1 MAQDRGVS
9 AASRERFADIVRA
22 GGAAGDPAD
31 VRLDRALLMLS
42 AETQPDDEVSG
53 TGLDEVERRWLAEL
67 DELAE
72 SVPAEGRDDSRL
84 RAVLSGFQGASSD
97 YSLLESSLLPDV
109 LRRRRGLPILLSSVW
124 TEVARRAGVPA
135 YGVGLPGHFVVGVGD
150 PDGVRVLVDP
160 WSGGRLLP
168 FDRARDI
175 AAETGRS
182 LRPEHLRPH
191 DPIDTI
197 DRVLA
202 NVRAW
207 ASTPER
213 SRHRVWA
220 AELGLLLPRHD
231 LGLRREYGEAL
242 IAVGRYVEASRLLED
257 YADLVA
263 GPMPL
268 EAEHARR
275 VARQARARLN

>member
-1 MAQDRGVS
+1 MS

-31 VRLDRALLMLS
+31 VRLDLALLLLS
-42 AETQPDDEVSG
+42 AEALPDDQVAG
-53 TGLDEVERRWLAEL
+53 AGLDALVARGLAEL
-67 DELAE
+67 DTLAAD
-72 SVPAEGRDDSRL
+72 VPDEGRDDLRL
-84 RAVLSGFQGASSD
+84 RTALGGFAGTSSD
-97 YSLLESSLLPDV
+97 YAHLESSLLPDV
-109 LRRRRGLPILLSSVW
+109 LRRRRGLPILLSTVW

-150 PDGVRVLVDP
+150 PDGTRVLVDP
-160 WSGGRLLP
+160 FTGGRLLP
-168 FDRARDI
+168 YDRARDI

-197 DRVLA
+197 DRVLG
-202 NVRAW
+202 NIRGW
-207 ASTPER
+207 ATTPER
-213 SRHRVWA
+213 ARHRVWA
-220 AELGLLLPRHD
+220 AQLGLVLPRHD

-242 IAVGRYVEASRLLED
+242 IAVGRYVEASRVLDE
-257 YADLVA
+257 YAETVA

-275 VARQARARLN
+275 IARQARSRLN

>member
-1 MAQDRGVS
+1 M
-9 AASRERFADIVRA
+9 
-22 GGAAGDPAD
+22 
-31 VRLDRALLMLS
+31 
-42 AETQPDDEVSG
+42 
-53 TGLDEVERRWLAEL
+53 
-67 DELAE
+67 
-72 SVPAEGRDDSRL
+72 
-84 RAVLSGFQGASSD
+84 
-97 YSLLESSLLPDV
+97 

-160 WSGGRLLP
+160 WCGGRLLP
-168 FDRARDI
+168 YDRARDI

-197 DRVLA
+197 DRVLT
-202 NVRAW
+202 NVRVW

-275 VARQARARLN
+275 IARQARARLN

>member
-1 MAQDRGVS
+1 MSR
-9 AASRERFADIVRA
+9 ASRDRFAEVVRA
-22 GGAAGDPAD
+22 GGAAGDPDD
-31 VRLDRALLMLS
+31 VRLDLALLLLS
-42 AETQPDDEVSG
+42 AEALPDDQVAG
-53 TGLDEVERRWLAEL
+53 AGLDLLLEQGLAGL
-67 DELAE
+67 DALADA
-72 SVPAEGRDDSRL
+72 VPPEGRDDLRL
-84 RAVLSGFQGASSD
+84 RSVLGAFGGGADD
-97 YSLLESSLLPDV
+97 YERLESSLLPAV
-109 LRRRRGLPILLSSVW
+109 LRDRRGLPILLSTVW

-150 PDGVRVLVDP
+150 PEGVRVLVDP

-168 FDRARDI
+168 YDQARDI
-175 AAETGRS
+175 AASSGRS

-197 DRVLA
+197 DRVLG
-202 NVRAW
+202 NVRRW

-213 SRHRVWA
+213 ARHRLWA
-220 AELGLLLPRHD
+220 AELALLLPRHD

-242 IAVGRYVEASRLLED
+242 IAVGRYPEASRVLEE
-257 YADLVA
+257 YADTVA

-275 VARQARARLN
+275 IARQARARLN

>member
-1 MAQDRGVS
+1 VS
-9 AASRERFADIVRA
+9 AASRERFADVVRA

-31 VRLDRALLMLS
+31 VRLDVALLMIS
-42 AETQPDDEVSG
+42 AEASPEDAVGGAGLTTLEQH
-53 TGLDEVERRWLAEL
+53 GLDDL
-67 DELAE
+67 DQLAE
-72 SVPAEGRDDSRL
+72 SVPEEGRDDSRL
-84 RAVLSGFQGASSD
+84 RAALGGFQGAAAD
-97 YSLLESSLLPDV
+97 FGLLESSLLLDV
-109 LRRRRGLPILLSSVW
+109 LRRRRGLPILLSTVW

-160 WSGGRLLP
+160 WAGGRLLP
-168 FDRARDI
+168 YDRARDI

-197 DRVLA
+197 DRVLG
-202 NVRAW
+202 NIRAW
-207 ASTPER
+207 ATTPER
-213 SRHRVWA
+213 ARHRVWA
-220 AELGLLLPRHD
+220 AELGLMLPRHD

-242 IAVGRYVEASRLLED
+242 IAVGRYVDAARLLEE

-275 VARQARARLN
+275 IARQARSRLN

>member
-1 MAQDRGVS
+1 VS

-31 VRLDRALLMLS
+31 VRLDLALLLLS
-42 AETQPDDEVSG
+42 AEALPDDQVAG
-53 TGLDEVERRWLAEL
+53 AGLDALVARGLAEL
-67 DELAE
+67 DTLAAD
-72 SVPAEGRDDSRL
+72 VPDEGRDDLRL
-84 RAVLSGFQGASSD
+84 RTALGGFAGTSSD
-97 YSLLESSLLPDV
+97 YAHLESSLLPDV
-109 LRRRRGLPILLSSVW
+109 LRRRRGLPILLSTVW

-150 PDGVRVLVDP
+150 PDGTRVLVDP
-160 WSGGRLLP
+160 FTGGRLLP
-168 FDRARDI
+168 YDRARDI

-197 DRVLA
+197 DRVLG
-202 NVRAW
+202 NIRGW
-207 ASTPER
+207 ATTPER
-213 SRHRVWA
+213 ARHRVWA
-220 AELGLLLPRHD
+220 AQLGLVLPRHD

-242 IAVGRYVEASRLLED
+242 IAVGRYVEASRVLDE
-257 YADLVA
+257 YAETVA

-275 VARQARARLN
+275 IARQARSRLN

>member
-1 MAQDRGVS
+1 VS
-9 AASRERFADIVRA
+9 AASRERFADVVRA

-31 VRLDRALLMLS
+31 VRLDLALLLLS
-42 AETQPDDEVSG
+42 AEALPDDEASG
-53 TGLDEVERRWLAEL
+53 PGLDVLLARGL
-67 DELAE
+67 DTLDALAAD
-72 SVPAEGRDDSRL
+72 VPADGRDDLRL
-84 RAVLSGFQGASSD
+84 RTALGGFTGTSSD
-97 YSLLESSLLPDV
+97 YAHLESSLLPDV
-109 LRRRRGLPILLSSVW
+109 LRRRRGLPILLSTVW

-150 PDGVRVLVDP
+150 PDGTRVLVDP
-160 WSGGRLLP
+160 FTGGRLLP
-168 FDRARDI
+168 YDRARDI

-197 DRVLA
+197 DRVLG
-202 NVRAW
+202 NIRGWAW
-207 ASTPER
+207 TPER
-213 SRHRVWA
+213 ARHRVWA
-220 AELGLLLPRHD
+220 AELGLVLPRHD

-242 IAVGRYVEASRLLED
+242 IAVGRYVEASRVLEE
-257 YADLVA
+257 YAETIA

-275 VARQARARLN
+275 IARQARARLN

>member
-1 MAQDRGVS
+1 MS
-9 AASRERFADIVRA
+9 IASRERFGDVVRA

-31 VRLDRALLMLS
+31 VRLDLALLLLS
-42 AETQPDDEVSG
+42 AEALPDDQVAG
-53 TGLDEVERRWLAEL
+53 AGLDAMLAAGLTALDALAE
-67 DELAE
+67 D
-72 SVPAEGRDDSRL
+72 VPGEGRDDQRL
-84 RAVLSGFQGASSD
+84 RTVLAGFQGASGD
-97 YSLLESSLLPDV
+97 YQRLESSLLPDV

-160 WSGGRLLP
+160 FSGGRLLP
-168 FDRARDI
+168 YDRARDI
-175 AAETGRS
+175 AEGTGRT

-191 DPIDTI
+191 DPIDTL
-197 DRVLA
+197 DRVLG

-207 ASTPER
+207 ATTPER
-213 SRHRVWA
+213 ARHRLWA

-231 LGLRREYGEAL
+231 LGLRRDYGEAL
-242 IAVGRYVEASRLLED
+242 IAVGRYSDASRVLED
-257 YADLVA
+257 YADLVG

-275 VARQARARLN
+275 VARQARSRLN

>member
-1 MAQDRGVS
+1 MSR
-9 AASRERFADIVRA
+9 ASRDRFAEVVRA
-22 GGAAGDPAD
+22 GGAAGDPDD
-31 VRLDRALLMLS
+31 VRLDLALLLLS
-42 AETQPDDEVSG
+42 AEALPDDQVAG
-53 TGLDEVERRWLAEL
+53 AGLDLLLEQGLAGL
-67 DELAE
+67 DALADA
-72 SVPAEGRDDSRL
+72 VPPEGRDDLRL
-84 RAVLSGFQGASSD
+84 RSVLGEFGGGADD
-97 YSLLESSLLPDV
+97 YERLESSLLPAV
-109 LRRRRGLPILLSSVW
+109 LRDRRGLPILLSTVW

-150 PDGVRVLVDP
+150 PEGVRVLVDP

-168 FDRARDI
+168 YDQARDI
-175 AAETGRS
+175 AASSGRS

-197 DRVLA
+197 DRVLG
-202 NVRAW
+202 NVRRW

-213 SRHRVWA
+213 ARHRLWA
-220 AELGLLLPRHD
+220 AELALLLPRHD

-242 IAVGRYVEASRLLED
+242 IAVGRYPEASRVLEE
-257 YADLVA
+257 YADTVA

-275 VARQARARLN
+275 IARQARARLN

>member
-1 MAQDRGVS
+1 VS
-9 AASRERFADIVRA
+9 RASRDRFAEVVRA
-22 GGAAGDPAD
+22 GGAAGDPDD
-31 VRLDRALLMLS
+31 VRLDLALLLLS
-42 AETQPDDEVSG
+42 AEALPDDRVAG
-53 TGLDEVERRWLAEL
+53 TGLDALLARGLADLDALAE
-67 DELAE
+67 A
-72 SVPAEGRDDSRL
+72 VPGEGRDDLRL
-84 RAVLSGFQGASSD
+84 RTVLGAFAGAATD
-97 YSLLESSLLPDV
+97 YERLESSLLPDV
-109 LRRRRGLPILLSSVW
+109 LRDRRGLPILLSSVW

-160 WSGGRLLP
+160 WAGGRLLP
-168 FDRARDI
+168 YDRARDI
-175 AAETGRS
+175 AAGSGRS

-197 DRVLA
+197 DRVLG
-202 NVRAW
+202 NIRAW
-207 ASTPER
+207 ATTPER
-213 SRHRVWA
+213 ARHRVWA
-220 AELGLLLPRHD
+220 AELGLMLPRHD

-242 IAVGRYVEASRLLED
+242 IAVGRYVDAARLLEE

-275 VARQARARLN
+275 IARQARSRLN

>member
-1 MAQDRGVS
+1 MS

-22 GGAAGDPAD
+22 GGAAGDPDD
-31 VRLDRALLMLS
+31 VRLDLALLLLS
-42 AETQPDDEVSG
+42 AEALPDDEIG
-53 TGLDEVERRWLAEL
+53 GAGLDALLARGLAEL
-67 DELAE
+67 DTLAAD
-72 SVPAEGRDDSRL
+72 VPGEGRDDLRL
-84 RAVLSGFQGASSD
+84 RTALGGFAGTSSD
-97 YSLLESSLLPDV
+97 YAHLESSLLPDV
-109 LRRRRGLPILLSSVW
+109 LRRRRGLPILLSTVW

-150 PDGVRVLVDP
+150 PDGTRVLVDP
-160 WSGGRLLP
+160 FTGGRLLP
-168 FDRARDI
+168 YDRARDI

-197 DRVLA
+197 DRVLG
-202 NVRAW
+202 NIRGW
-207 ASTPER
+207 ATTPER
-213 SRHRVWA
+213 ARHRLWA
-220 AELGLLLPRHD
+220 TELGLLLPRHD

-242 IAVGRYVEASRLLED
+242 VAVGRYIEASKVLED
-257 YADLVA
+257 YADTVA

-275 VARQARARLN
+275 IARQARARLN

>member
-1 MAQDRGVS
+1 MSD
-9 AASRERFADIVRA
+9 ASRERFADVVRA

-31 VRLDRALLMLS
+31 VRLDLALLLLS
-42 AETQPDDEVSG
+42 AEAMPDDG
-53 TGLDEVERRWLAEL
+53 HGLDSVLARGLAEL
-67 DELAE
+67 DALADD
-72 SVPAEGRDDSRL
+72 VPEEGRDDLRL
-84 RAVLSGFQGASSD
+84 RTALGGFAGSSSD
-97 YSLLESSLLPDV
+97 YAHLESSLLPDV
-109 LRRRRGLPILLSSVW
+109 LRRRRGLPILLSTVW

-150 PDGVRVLVDP
+150 PDGTRVLVDP
-160 WSGGRLLP
+160 FTGGRLLP
-168 FDRARDI
+168 YDRARDI
-175 AAETGRS
+175 AAESGRS

-197 DRVLA
+197 DRVLG
-202 NVRAW
+202 NIRGW

-213 SRHRVWA
+213 ARHRVWA
-220 AELGLLLPRHD
+220 TELALLLPRHD

-242 IAVGRYVEASRLLED
+242 IAVGRYVEASVVLEE
-257 YADLVA
+257 YAETVS

-275 VARQARARLN
+275 IARQARARLN